1 MENIDRTEIKYI
13 NKRLDTLDQTQKE
26 QITKMNDLLVL
37 FKGTTVELKTISK
50 NLETMTINFKEAIM
64 RSSTNNEK
72 EIKILKEKDVELEKR
87 MDKLEEKI
95 DRETVMA
102 DSENW
107 QKAKWIII
115 SVFLTAIATMLIN
128 GTISDLIK

>member
-1 MENIDRTEIKYI
+1 MSEAENTEIKYI
-13 NKRLDTLDQTQKE
+13 NKRLDSLEQTVKE

-37 FKGTTVELKTISK
+37 FKGTTVELKSISK
-50 NLETMTINFKEAIM
+50 NLETMTTNFKEAIM

-72 EIKILKEKDVELEKR
+72 EIKVLKEKDIELEKR
-87 MDKLEEKI
+87 MDKIEAKLEK
-95 DRETVMA
+95 ETVMA

-115 SVFLTAIATMLIN
+115 SVFITIISTLLIN
-128 GTISDLIK
+128 GMVDNLMK

>member
-1 MENIDRTEIKYI
+1 MENIDSTEIKYI
-13 NKRLDTLDQTQKE
+13 NKRLDTLEQTQKE

-87 MDKLEEKI
+87 MDKLEAKL

>member
-1 MENIDRTEIKYI
+1 MSESENTEIKYI
-13 NKRLDTLDQTQKE
+13 NKRLDSLEQTVKE
-26 QITKMNDLLVL
+26 QITKMNDLLIL
-37 FKGTTVELKTISK
+37 FKGTTVELKSISK
-50 NLETMTINFKEAIM
+50 NLETMTTNFKEAIM

-87 MDKLEEKI
+87 MDKIEAKLEK
-95 DRETVMA
+95 ETVMA

-115 SVFLTAIATMLIN
+115 SVFITMISTLLIN
-128 GTISDLIK
+128 GMIDNLVK

>member
-1 MENIDRTEIKYI
+1 MENIDSTEIKYI
-13 NKRLDTLDQTQKE
+13 NKRLDTLEQTQKE

-64 RSSTNNEK
+64 RSSENNEK
-72 EIKILKEKDVELEKR
+72 EIKILKEKNVEIEKR

-128 GTISDLIK
+128 GTISDFIK

>member
-1 MENIDRTEIKYI
+1 MENIDSTEIKYI
-13 NKRLDTLDQTQKE
+13 NKRLDTLEQTQKE

-64 RSSTNNEK
+64 RSSANNEK
-72 EIKILKEKDVELEKR
+72 EIKILKEKNVELEKR

-115 SVFLTAIATMLIN
+115 SVFLTAISTMLIN

>member
-1 MENIDRTEIKYI
+1 MENIDSTEIKYI
-13 NKRLDTLDQTQKE
+13 NKRLDTLEQTQKE

-87 MDKLEEKI
+87 MDKLEAKL
-95 DRETVMA
+95 DRETVMT

-115 SVFLTAIATMLIN
+115 SVFLTAIATILIN

>member
-1 MENIDRTEIKYI
+1 MSESENTEIKYI
-13 NKRLDTLDQTQKE
+13 NKRLDSLEQTVKE

-37 FKGTTVELKTISK
+37 FKGTTVELKSISK
-50 NLETMTINFKEAIM
+50 NLETMTTNFKEAIM

-87 MDKLEEKI
+87 MDKIEAKLEK
-95 DRETVMA
+95 ETVMA

-115 SVFLTAIATMLIN
+115 SVFITIISTLLIN
-128 GTISDLIK
+128 GMIDNLKK

>member
-1 MENIDRTEIKYI
+1 MENIDSTEIKYI
-13 NKRLDTLDQTQKE
+13 NKRLDTLEQTQKE

-64 RSSTNNEK
+64 RSSENNEK

-95 DRETVMA
+95 ERETVMA

>member
-1 MENIDRTEIKYI
+1 MSESENTEIKYI
-13 NKRLDTLDQTQKE
+13 NKRLDSLEQTVKE

-37 FKGTTVELKTISK
+37 FKGTTVELKSISK
-50 NLETMTINFKEAIM
+50 NLETMTTNFKEAIM

-87 MDKLEEKI
+87 MDKIEAKLEK
-95 DRETVMA
+95 ETVMA

-115 SVFLTAIATMLIN
+115 SVFITMISTLLIN
-128 GTISDLIK
+128 GMIDNLVK

>member
-1 MENIDRTEIKYI
+1 MDEKTEIKYI
-13 NKRLDTLDQTQKE
+13 NKRLDSLEQTVKE
-26 QITKMNDLLVL
+26 QITKMNDLLIL
-37 FKGTTVELKTISK
+37 FKGTTVELKSISK
-50 NLETMTINFKEAIM
+50 NLETMTTNFKEAIM

-87 MDKLEEKI
+87 MDKIEAKLDK
-95 DRETVMA
+95 ETVMA

-115 SVFLTAIATMLIN
+115 SVFITIISTLLIN
-128 GTISDLIK
+128 GMIDNLKK

>member
-13 NKRLDTLDQTQKE
+13 NKRLDTLEQTQKE

>member
-13 NKRLDTLDQTQKE
+13 NKRLDTLEQTQKE

-115 SVFLTAIATMLIN
+115 SVFLTAIATMLIY
-128 GTISDLIK
+128 GTISDFIK

>member
-1 MENIDRTEIKYI
+1 MENIDSTEIKYI
-13 NKRLDTLDQTQKE
+13 NKRLDTLEQTQKE
-26 QITKMNDLLVL
+26 QISKMNDLLVL

-87 MDKLEEKI
+87 MDKLEAKL
-95 DRETVMA
+95 DRETVMT

-115 SVFLTAIATMLIN
+115 SVFLTAIATILIN

>member
-1 MENIDRTEIKYI
+1 MENIDSTEIKYI
-13 NKRLDTLDQTQKE
+13 NKRLDTLEQTQKE

-87 MDKLEEKI
+87 MDKLEAKI